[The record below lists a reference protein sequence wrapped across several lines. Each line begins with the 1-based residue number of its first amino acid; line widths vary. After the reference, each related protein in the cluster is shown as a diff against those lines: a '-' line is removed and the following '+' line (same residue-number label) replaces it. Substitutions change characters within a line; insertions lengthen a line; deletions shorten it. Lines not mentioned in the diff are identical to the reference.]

1 MANFYKDNDDL
12 RFYIEREIDWNP
24 LVKLIEDD
32 FTQAD
37 GFENSDEAIEFYK
50 DVLDLVG
57 KFSAE
62 EIDPYAAELDN
73 AHPKLVDGIVQ
84 SPDRFNAIMQQVADL
99 GLHGLALPRELGG
112 MNAALVTYMA
122 MTELIARS
130 DVALSSHVGFHAG
143 IAMALMV
150 YAYEEGAFETDE
162 KGMLTSIRFQ
172 ETIEEIVTGEAWG
185 SMDITE
191 PDAGSDMASLR
202 AKAVQD
208 KDGNWFVSGQKI
220 FITSG
225 HGKHHVVIAKTSD
238 ENSLNALSLF
248 HVKAFEDD
256 KDGKRTF
263 FANVDRLEEKL
274 GHHISSTVAIT
285 FSDSPAEL
293 IGEVGDGFKQ
303 MLLLMNNARISV
315 GFECIGIAESALRKT
330 KQYADERRAFGKSID
345 KHEMIAD
352 YIDEMETDVRAMR
365 ALSMTAAY
373 TEEHSYRSK
382 IFLAR
387 HENVPAAKKEKI
399 EKEMKK
405 HRKYSRR
412 LTPLLKYFAAEKS
425 VEISRRA
432 IQIHGGAGYTT
443 EYGVEKLL
451 RDAMV
456 MPIYEGTSQIQALMA
471 MKDTLGQIFK
481 RPQAF
486 VKELAQAQFK
496 ALSTRDPREKA
507 MAKIHLY
514 SLQAQQSLIQK
525 TAIDKF
531 KNVRHLPV
539 SSWLENLTGQ
549 SWDPKKDFA
558 PAMLHAEHLIRIL
571 VDEAICEIFYDQGLR
586 HDDRMEWFD
595 RYIERAEPRCRYE
608 LDLIQTTGGRILTQL
623 HGSEMDAAAE

>member
-12 RFYIEREIDWNP
+12 RFYIEREINWGP
-24 LVKLIEDD
+24 LVKLLEDD
-32 FTQAD
+32 FTQEE
-37 GFENSDEAIEFYK
+37 GFENTEEAVEFYK
-50 DVLDLVG
+50 EVLDLVG
-57 KFSAE
+57 KFTAE
-62 EIDPYAAELDN
+62 EIDPYGAELDK
-73 AHPKLVDGIVQ
+73 AHPELKDGVVH
-84 SPDRFNAIMQQVADL
+84 SPERFDNIMKQIADL

-122 MTELIARS
+122 ATELYSRA

-162 KGMLTSIRFQ
+162 KGMLSSIRFR
-172 ETIEEIVTGEAWG
+172 EAIEEIGVGDAWG

-191 PDAGSDMASLR
+191 PDAGSDMANLR
-202 AKAVQD
+202 TKAEQD

-225 HGKHHVVIAKTSD
+225 HGKYHVVIAKTSD
-238 ENSLNALSLF
+238 KNSLDALSLF
-248 HVKAFEDD
+248 LVKAFEDD
-256 KDGKRTF
+256 KRGKRTF

-274 GHHISSTVAIT
+274 GHHISATCAIT
-285 FSDSPAEL
+285 YSNSPAEL

-330 KQYADERRAFGKSID
+330 KAYAEERRAFGKSID

-365 ALSMTAAY
+365 ALSMMAAY

-382 IFLAR
+382 IYLAR
-387 HENVPAAKKEKI
+387 HKDISTEKKKEI
-399 EKEMKK
+399 EKEMKTY
-405 HRKYSRR
+405 RRNSRR

-425 VEISRRA
+425 VEIAQRA
-432 IQIHGGAGYTT
+432 IQIHGGAGFTT

-486 VKELAQAQFK
+486 VKELAQAQFR

-514 SLQAQQSLIQK
+514 SLQAQQNLIQK

-539 SSWLENLTGQ
+539 TSWLENLTGQ

-558 PAMLHAEHLIRIL
+558 PAMLHAEHLVRIL

-586 HDDRMEWFD
+586 HSDRMEWFD
-595 RYIERAEPRCRYE
+595 KYVERAEPRCRYQ
-608 LDLIQTTGGRILTQL
+608 LDLIQTTGERILSQL
-623 HGSEMDAAAE
+623 HQVNEAAAE